1 MILNK
6 KEKLKDLRDNL
17 KLINDELN
25 KLMEIDIAT
34 MKEEVV
40 ERFFLL
46 RKRRTQIN
54 VEITEILGDD
64 LPF

>member
-40 ERFFLL
+40 ERFFIL

>member
-25 KLMEIDIAT
+25 KLMEIDIT
-34 MKEEVV
+34 DMKEEVV